1 VLLTFVS
8 YLTHYQ
14 DIMGFQLVLG
24 STGQEYGEKTTTGL
38 KQDLLQ

>member
-1 VLLTFVS
+1 MDFK
-8 YLTHYQ
+8 
-14 DIMGFQLVLG
+14 LVLG